1 MLCHVIN
8 PSSHWVYYCTEFL
21 PITFVQRFKKKN
33 VLHVLPGVLRA
44 AEVPLDLGGVMP
56 TWAVMPLLH
65 EPVWDIWDIWAIAA
79 AFWPASSYWP
89 WAWEDE
95 EDEEGFQREEPLL
108 GSMLAS
114 SSSSTFFRS
123 SAPAQ
128 LLLTSRSACLDLL
141 PFWDWRMVG
150 VKEST

>member
-1 MLCHVIN
+1 MIKHVLN
-8 PSSHWVYYCTEFL
+8 
-21 PITFVQRFKKKN
+21 
-33 VLHVLPGVLRA
+33 VLPGVLWVP
-44 AEVPLDLGGVMP
+44 EVPFDLGGVMP

-65 EPVWDIWDIWAIAA
+65 EPVWDTWASEA
-79 AFWPASSYWP
+79 AFELASSYWL
-89 WAWEDE
+89 WACEEE

-128 LLLTSRSACLDLL
+128 LLLTSCSACLDLL
-141 PFWDWRMVG
+141 PLWDWREVVME
-150 VKEST
+150 VKESAYRH